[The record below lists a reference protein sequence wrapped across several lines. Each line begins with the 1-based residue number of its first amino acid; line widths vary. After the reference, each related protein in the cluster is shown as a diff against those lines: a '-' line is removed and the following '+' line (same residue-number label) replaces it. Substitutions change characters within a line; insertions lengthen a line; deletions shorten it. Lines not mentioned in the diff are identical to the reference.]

1 MQKLM
6 SENKEMKDP
15 TNVIQAKNI
24 NRTKKIS
31 YDKNDR
37 PPRNNVQN
45 NSLNINSLSINN
57 KTEPSDN
64 MLGLCVNGRGAM
76 TKSNAHPINKVGSVK
91 NSNGVFN

>member
-1 MQKLM
+1 M
-6 SENKEMKDP
+6 SENKELKDP

-45 NSLNINSLSINN
+45 NNQNVNLSINN
-57 KTEPSDN
+57 VKTEQSDS
-64 MLGLCVNGRGAM
+64 MLGLCVNGRGAIA
-76 TKSNAHPINKVGSVK
+76 KSNAHPKNKVGSVK